1 LLTLYLEDNDEEY
14 LEKADAKYRQKQI
27 YDHFKKCF
35 KELVKKKIPK
45 AKNYSPEKRAELFKE
60 LFPKPEASDDEKA
73 VYEECIKAY
82 EEHINATYG
91 DIDGNFAGVLDEP
104 SVDGSSNEGSSM
116 TKVGSTVDG
125 VSQAG
130 EDGT

>member
-1 LLTLYLEDNDEEY
+1 M
-14 LEKADAKYRQKQI
+14 
-27 YDHFKKCF
+27 
-35 KELVKKKIPK
+35 
-45 AKNYSPEKRAELFKE
+45 NYSPEKRAELFKE

-82 EEHINATYG
+82 EEHINTTYG
-91 DIDGNFAGVLDEP
+91 DIDGNFAGGVLDEG